1 MYIKVMQVGLN
12 IGDGYQDYAGKAL
25 ELKLISGVIHVR
37 FKTLVDVKVMH
48 VRWTSGLCKMD
59 L

>member
-37 FKTLVDVKVMH
+37 FKTLVDVKVTH
-48 VRWTSGLCKMD
+48 VRWTSG
-59 L
+59 